1 MNELG
6 FKDNDHEL
14 KRIMETMDI
23 NKNNYVN
30 YTEFITAAL
39 SKQQYLIEERIYT
52 AFKYFDVDSSG
63 QITLDNLK

>member
-6 FKDNDHEL
+6 FKDDDREL
-14 KRIMETMDI
+14 KRIMETMEI

-39 SKQQYLIEERIYT
+39 SKQ
-52 AFKYFDVDSSG
+52 
-63 QITLDNLK
+63 